1 MRNRKSL
8 LAVIFIICALLSL
21 TACAKSVE
29 RPAIDAGRVGAMT
42 GTTGA
47 AFIEKHYPQAP
58 MQLYD
63 SIPDAILALQ
73 TGRLDY
79 VITAYTTA
87 INFARNNNDLEIL
100 PGELTDEGASIAIG
114 KKNEQLLADVT
125 AVLEQFRVDGT
136 LETIVSNWIKNDGSD
151 YVQTEIPYNPDGEV
165 LTVGIAANR
174 EPMCFV
180 KNNKIVGLDCELIER
195 IAFEMGMCVEYM
207 DMQFSALVAA
217 LESGKID
224 AVISNMTPTAE
235 RWEVVNFT
243 TEYFMNPQVL
253 LVAKTPEAGVALSGI
268 AAFFAKTA
276 ESARR
281 TFIVDNRWQLVLS
294 GLRVTILISLCSLI
308 LGSAIG
314 ALICAMRQSRF
325 GIVSGI
331 AKIYIRVIQGLPAI
345 TLLMLLFYVFLVKV
359 DIDGLWVA
367 VLGFSMNFAAYS
379 AEMFRTGID
388 AVDKGQIEAAM
399 ASGFSKR
406 QVFTLITL
414 PQSAR
419 HILPV
424 FKGEFISMVK
434 MTAFAGYIAVQDLTK
449 VSDIIRSQ
457 TFESFFPLIA
467 TAAIYFIITY
477 LFIALLNA
485 VEIKIDPK
493 RRKRVVKGVT
503 TDDRA

>member
-1 MRNRKSL
+1 MRSRKSVLIPVLILCVL
-8 LAVIFIICALLSL
+8 LVLL

-29 RPAIDAGRVGAMT
+29 RPAIDEGRVGAMT

-47 AFIEKHYPQAP
+47 VYVQNNYPLSSV
-58 MQLYD
+58 QLYD
-63 SIPDAILALQ
+63 SISDAILALQ

-87 INFARNNNDLEIL
+87 INFVRNNNDLELL

-114 KKNEQLLADVT
+114 KNDERLLAEVT
-125 AVLEQFRVDGT
+125 AVLEQFRADGT
-136 LETIVSNWIKNDGSD
+136 LETIVNSWIKTDGSD

-195 IAFEMGMCVEYM
+195 IAFELGMRVEYM

-217 LESGKID
+217 LESGKVD

-235 RWEVVNFT
+235 RREVVNFT
-243 TEYFMNPQVL
+243 PEYFINPQVL
-253 LVAKTPEAGVALSGI
+253 LITKTPEASAAAGVV
-268 AAFFAKTA
+268 AFVAKTA

-281 TFIVDNRWQLVLS
+281 TFIVDNRWRLVLS
-294 GLRVTILISLCSLI
+294 GLRVTVLISLCSLI